1 MDENSKIDSIRCWNK
16 AEGSSLIRQKDTMNL
31 KKYLEQQMNEKLKV
45 NAFQNFENK
54 KPHNTYYGPKEKG
67 LILANHINN
76 TVDQDTNKIPRQKVM
91 SKELSNH
98 LKKQMN
104 EKRRVENA
112 QKYKDRLEDAENLWV
127 AGKVL
132 EKERLEKIEKDKV
145 TITFKP

>member
-1 MDENSKIDSIRCWNK
+1 
-16 AEGSSLIRQKDTMNL
+16 
-31 KKYLEQQMNEKLKV
+31 
-45 NAFQNFENK
+45 
-54 KPHNTYYGPKEKG
+54 
-67 LILANHINN
+67 
-76 TVDQDTNKIPRQKVM
+76 M

>member
-1 MDENSKIDSIRCWNK
+1 
-16 AEGSSLIRQKDTMNL
+16 
-31 KKYLEQQMNEKLKV
+31 
-45 NAFQNFENK
+45 
-54 KPHNTYYGPKEKG
+54 
-67 LILANHINN
+67 
-76 TVDQDTNKIPRQKVM
+76 M

-145 TITFKP
+145 TIKFKKS

>member
-1 MDENSKIDSIRCWNK
+1 
-16 AEGSSLIRQKDTMNL
+16 
-31 KKYLEQQMNEKLKV
+31 
-45 NAFQNFENK
+45 
-54 KPHNTYYGPKEKG
+54 
-67 LILANHINN
+67 
-76 TVDQDTNKIPRQKVM
+76 M

-145 TITFKP
+145 TIKLKNLKRLS